1 MKYFIRCDE
10 RQMTF
15 KDFLHLLNESKS
27 FRDSLLNT
35 LATSEFATYRWEM
48 KELTQETYHQP
59 VEFII
64 VDEPGLYNIYEDTR
78 SFRSKT
84 MRVELEFLYNF

>member
-1 MKYFIRCDE
+1 
-10 RQMTF
+10 MTF
-15 KDFLHLLNESKS
+15 KDFLHLLNESKP

-64 VDEPGLYNIYEDTR
+64 VDEPGLSNIFEDTR

-84 MRVELEFLYNF
+84 IRVEPQLSEPL

>member
-1 MKYFIRCDE
+1 
-10 RQMTF
+10 MTF
-15 KDFLHLLNESKS
+15 KDFIHLLNESKR

-48 KELTQETYHQP
+48 RELTQETYHQP

-64 VDEPGLYNIYEDTR
+64 VDEPGLYDIYEDTQ

-84 MRVELEFLYNF
+84 MRV